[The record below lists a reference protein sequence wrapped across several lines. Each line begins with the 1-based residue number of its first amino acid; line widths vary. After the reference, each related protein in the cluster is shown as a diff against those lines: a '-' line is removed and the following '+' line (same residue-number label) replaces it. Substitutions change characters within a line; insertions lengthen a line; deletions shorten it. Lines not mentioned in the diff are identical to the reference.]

1 MQQANGGCNVLA
13 DFPDLTLGIEE
24 EYLLVDKKTG
34 TLVTDAPEGLL
45 EECQTV
51 APDQVSPEFLR
62 SQIEV
67 GTKVCHSLAEA
78 RQDLAGLR
86 DTIIGITGEYGL
98 APIAASSH
106 PSGQWWQQK
115 TTDGVRYNALANE
128 MQTAAR
134 RLVICGMHVHIG
146 VPENAMRIDLLNQ
159 LSYFLPHMLALSTSS
174 PFWDGRN
181 TGLKSYRLTVFD
193 ALPRTGLPER
203 FASYAEYCR
212 HVEVLTNAGLIED
225 ASKIWWDMRPSVR
238 YPTLEMRVTDVCT
251 RLDDAVAIAALYA
264 CIVRMMYRLR
274 THNQR
279 WRIYSPMLIR
289 ENRWRAIRYG
299 FDAGMIDLA
308 KGRVVSFSDL
318 LEELID
324 LTAEDAE
331 ALDCVAEINSLRDIL
346 VRGSSAHQQVACY
359 EQAISEGADE
369 HAALQQVVRHL
380 VEETRAH
387 QQSGA

>member
-1 MQQANGGCNVLA
+1 M
-13 DFPDLTLGIEE
+13 GIEE
-24 EYLLVDKKTG
+24 EYLLVDKETG
-34 TLVTDAPEGLL
+34 NLVTDPPDALL
-45 EECQTV
+45 ADCQNV
-51 APDQVSPEFLR
+51 AGDQVSPEFLR

-67 GTKVCHSLAEA
+67 GTKVCGSLAEA
-78 RQDLAGLR
+78 REDLAKLR
-86 DTIIGITGEYGL
+86 DTIIQITGEYGI

-115 TTDGVRYNALANE
+115 HTEGVRYNALAAE

-134 RLVICGMHVHIG
+134 RLVICGMHVHVG
-146 VPENAMRIDLLNQ
+146 VPEDSMRIDLLNQ
-159 LSYFLPHMLALSTSS
+159 MSYFLPHLLALSTSS

-203 FASYAEYCR
+203 FASFAEYSR
-212 HVEVLTNAGLIED
+212 HVDVLIQAGLIED

-238 YPTLEMRVTDVCT
+238 YPTLELRVTDVCT
-251 RLDDAVAIAALYA
+251 RLDDAVAIAALYV

-274 THNQR
+274 RHNQR
-279 WRIYSPMLIR
+279 WRIYSTMLIR

-308 KGRVVSFSDL
+308 KGKVVPFNELLNEL
-318 LEELID
+318 LE

-331 ALDCVAEINSLRDIL
+331 ALGCTAEVHSLRNIL
-346 VRGSSAHQQVACY
+346 ERGSSAHQQVARY

-369 HAALQQVVRHL
+369 HAALQHVVQHL
-380 VEETRAH
+380 VSETRAH
-387 QQSGA
+387 QTPGA

>member
-1 MQQANGGCNVLA
+1 MRAE
-13 DFPDLTLGIEE
+13 FPELTLGIEE
-24 EYLLVDKKTG
+24 EYLLVDKETG
-34 TLVTDAPEGLL
+34 ALVTDPPDGLL
-45 EECQTV
+45 TDCQNV
-51 APDQVSPEFLR
+51 APGQVSPEFLR

-67 GTKVCHSLAEA
+67 GTKVCRSLAEA
-78 RQDLAGLR
+78 REDLGRLR
-86 DTIIGITGEYGL
+86 DTIIRITGEYGL

-106 PSGQWWQQK
+106 PFGQWWQQK
-115 TTDGVRYNALANE
+115 HTDGVRYNALAAE

-134 RLVICGMHVHIG
+134 RLVICGMHVHVG
-146 VPENAMRIDLLNQ
+146 VPEDNMRIDLLNQ

-212 HVEVLTNAGLIED
+212 HVDVLTQAGLIED

-238 YPTLEMRVTDVCT
+238 FPTLEMRVTDVCT

-264 CIVRMMYRLR
+264 CLVRMMYRLR
-274 THNQR
+274 AHNQR

-289 ENRWRAIRYG
+289 ENRWRAVRYG
-299 FDAGMIDLA
+299 FDAGMVDLA
-308 KGRVVSFSDL
+308 KGSVTDFDELLDELLDL
-318 LEELID
+318 V
-324 LTAEDAE
+324 AEDAE
-331 ALDCVAEINSLRDIL
+331 ALNCVPEVTSLRNIL
-346 VRGSSAHQQVACY
+346 TRGSSAHQQVACF

-369 HAALQQVVRHL
+369 HTALRYVVQHL

-387 QQSGA
+387 QVTVD